1 MGAACG
7 CGSEEARKAG
17 GASKGKKYRPPGRV
31 LVVEKSPDK
40 PERNSHALPMFY
52 MNNKT
57 VDKDDEEEIRT
68 GKSPSNSRKTPG
80 SGANKKSIADRM
92 AKDTATMGA

>member
-7 CGSEEARKAG
+7 CGSEEARKGAG
-17 GASKGKKYRPPGRV
+17 GGKPGVKYRPAGRV

-57 VDKDDEEEIRT
+57 VGAEEEEAIRT
-68 GKSPSNSRKTPG
+68 GKSPSNKRQTPG
-80 SGANKKSIADRM
+80 SGVNKKSIAD
-92 AKDTATMGA
+92 

>member
-7 CGSEEARKAG
+7 CGSEEARKGAG
-17 GASKGKKYRPPGRV
+17 GAQKGHKYRPPGRV
-31 LVVEKSPDK
+31 LIVEKSPDK

-57 VDKDDEEEIRT
+57 ATAEEEEEIRT
-68 GKSPSNSRKTPG
+68 GKSPTNKRKTPG
-80 SGANKKSIADRM
+80 SG
-92 AKDTATMGA
+92 T